1 MTVRDF
7 FGNTNQSNA
16 VTVTTPAA
24 TDSTPPTT
32 PTNLRLA
39 PDASS
44 PEIWLEWD
52 QSTDDTDPQSQI
64 LYDVYVNGVPEHVAI
79 GYSDELVYC
88 RDTGPNRLTVQAI
101 DTSGNAS
108 GHSNEIVFIC

>member
-1 MTVRDF
+1 M
-7 FGNTNQSNA
+7 
-16 VTVTTPAA
+16 TTPAA

-32 PTNLRLA
+32 PTNLRLS
-39 PDASS
+39 PQSSS

-64 LYDVYVNGVPEHVAI
+64 LYDVYVNGVREHLAI

-88 RDTGPNRLTVQAI
+88 RDTGPNRLTVQAV